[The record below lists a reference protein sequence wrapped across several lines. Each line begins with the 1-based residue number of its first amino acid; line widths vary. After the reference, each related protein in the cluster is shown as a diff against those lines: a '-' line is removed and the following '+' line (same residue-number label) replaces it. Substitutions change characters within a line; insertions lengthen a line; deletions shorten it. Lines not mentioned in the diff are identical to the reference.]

1 MIKYNA
7 HDIQIHCLSSYI
19 HVLESIAKI
28 QSVSPEACSSSLVL
42 QHVTCITGTYTSPC
56 VYDRF
61 G

>member
-28 QSVSPEACSSSLVL
+28 QSVSPEACSSSLSGAAACYVHYR
-42 QHVTCITGTYTSPC
+42 HVHES